1 MDERLISLITFIMH
15 EALLQ
20 IRKWAI
26 NIDNSKKNKSKWL
39 AMYFLIY
46 IYREREHLIYIEHF
60 LNAQIH

>member
-1 MDERLISLITFIMH
+1 MDERLISLIIFIMH

-39 AMYFLIY
+39 PICFF
-46 IYREREHLIYIEHF
+46 IYIERAF
-60 LNAQIH
+60 NIY